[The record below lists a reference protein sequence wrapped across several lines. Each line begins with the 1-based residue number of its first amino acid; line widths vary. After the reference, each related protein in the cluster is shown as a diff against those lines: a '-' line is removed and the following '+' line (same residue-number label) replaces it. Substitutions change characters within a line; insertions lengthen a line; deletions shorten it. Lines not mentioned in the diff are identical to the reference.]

1 MEDDSTESDHV
12 IKNVKNVSNVK
23 NVKRPMNAFMSWAQ
37 LERRRLMEE
46 SPGSSQVTIMMIVI
60 MIMMIKIMMMMTRAR
75 SPSFW
80 VKGGGG

>member
-1 MEDDSTESDHV
+1 MEDDSPESDHV

-37 LERRRLMEE
+37 LERRRLMNE
-46 SPGSSQVTIMMIVI
+46 SPGSSQVTIIMKVI
-60 MIMMIKIMMMMTRAR
+60 MIMMIMMMITRAR

-80 VKGGGG
+80 VRGGGV

>member
-1 MEDDSTESDHV
+1 MEDDSPESDHV
-12 IKNVKNVSNVK
+12 IKNVKNVNNVK

-37 LERRRLMEE
+37 LERRRLMNE

-60 MIMMIKIMMMMTRAR
+60 MIMMIMMMMTRAR

-80 VKGGGG
+80 VRGGGV

>member
-1 MEDDSTESDHV
+1 MEDDSPESDHV
-12 IKNVKNVSNVK
+12 IKNVKNVNNVS

-37 LERRRLMEE
+37 LERRRLMNE

-60 MIMMIKIMMMMTRAR
+60 MIIMIMMMMTRAR

-80 VKGGGG
+80 VRGGGG